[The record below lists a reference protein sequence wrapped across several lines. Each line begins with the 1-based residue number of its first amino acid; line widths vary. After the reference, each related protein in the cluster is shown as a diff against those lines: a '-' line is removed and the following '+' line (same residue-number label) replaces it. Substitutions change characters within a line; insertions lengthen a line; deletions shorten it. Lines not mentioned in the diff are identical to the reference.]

1 MSKDVAAQYN
11 CSRIGQQFDLMG
23 QRVGNFKSPR
33 PLPGR
38 SE

>member
-11 CSRIGQQFDLMG
+11 CSRIEQQFDLID
-23 QRVGNFKSPR
+23 QRVGNFKNPR